1 MESLS
6 ITGEGSGCER
16 NCSTAHN
23 GTAHAQVLGKN
34 HECRCG
40 KIIANTWSRQIELPI
55 SGPQSELTGNITR
68 NILAQIDL
76 VHRELSRK
84 HIRDLENLSAR
95 IIETRTC
102 HCQSL
107 TNILER
113 FGEFRNALLTWQI
126 RDQYLLM
133 PTIRERVSAE
143 LAGTEFVE
151 GYVGEFADLARQ
163 AETDHSD
170 LRRLAEGLI
179 SEIENLKSLST
190 CPDLVVRF
198 SAQIVDFVKYLKLQF
213 RLEDSFLHQGIEQ
226 NNQEKLAG

>member
-6 ITGEGSGCER
+6 IFGEGSGC
-16 NCSTAHN
+16 AHDTSSALSM
-23 GTAHAQVLGKN
+23 TAHAQVLGMN
-34 HECRCG
+34 QDCRCG
-40 KIIANTWSRQIELPI
+40 KIIANTWSRQIELPN
-55 SGPQSELTGNITR
+55 SGPQSELTGDITK
-68 NILAQIDL
+68 NILTQIDL

-84 HIRDLENLSAR
+84 HIRDLENLSTR

-102 HCQSL
+102 HCQPL

-113 FGEFRNALLTWQI
+113 FSEFRNALLTWQI

-151 GYVGEFADLARQ
+151 GYLGEFADLARQ

-170 LRRLAEGLI
+170 LCRLAEGLI
-179 SEIENLKSLST
+179 SEIENLKSLPT
-190 CPDLVVRF
+190 CPAMVVRF
-198 SAQIVDFVKYLKLQF
+198 SEQIVDFVKYLKLQF
-213 RLEDSFLHQGIEQ
+213 RLEATFLRQGIEQ
-226 NNQEKLAG
+226 DNQEKLAG